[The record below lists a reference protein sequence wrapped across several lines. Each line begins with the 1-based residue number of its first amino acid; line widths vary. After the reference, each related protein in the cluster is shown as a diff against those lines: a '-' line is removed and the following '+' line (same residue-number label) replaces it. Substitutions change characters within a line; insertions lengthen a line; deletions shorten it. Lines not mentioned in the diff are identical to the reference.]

1 MDPLEVGER
10 KLRAARAIQTEN
22 HEDLWLMTLAFLQFK
37 GRKGTGIS
45 QHTLRAYRRGLF
57 DHLIYIGGA
66 DILRV
71 FPEEAQT
78 YVRTLEQ
85 GGDKIKPESPATVQL
100 QGVAARRFYGALQ
113 RCGFALENPFD
124 KVMIRPDLV
133 KPHEKRSEYG
143 LGTVKELVHACD
155 TFDDPVSKV
164 AILLAV
170 LSGLRV
176 EEIAR
181 LEWGDIDFRER
192 LIRVQGKGKKVRTV
206 PLDTAI
212 GKALSKVPHTGKEVL
227 TRYYHKSWA
236 AYTTA
241 GLGARIRQLCLK
253 AFGVNPFSQQP
264 NGYKG
269 VHAFRH
275 TFGVVMQE
283 QVGALET
290 QALLGHDSLT
300 ITMRYSKV
308 TSRKAHEQLFRCRR
322 ASNSNTRSRARLK
335 TNLAVGADS
344 VRQSLLEKRL
354 VEGSLVVVWERPPSH
369 AASKLGTQLGY
380 GRDLSVGGQPRVDSP
395 PCGCAWVRRASVS
408 SVRTTAP

>member
-1 MDPLEVGER
+1 M
-10 KLRAARAIQTEN
+10 
-22 HEDLWLMTLAFLQFK
+22 
-37 GRKGTGIS
+37 S
-45 QHTLRAYRRGLF
+45 QILINDVLRAYRRGLF
-57 DHLIYIGGA
+57 DYLIYVGGA

-71 FPEEAQT
+71 SPDEAQT
-78 YVRTLEQ
+78 YIRTLEQ
-85 GGDKIKPESPATVQL
+85 GGDETKPKSPATVQL
-100 QGVAARRFYGALQ
+100 RAVAARRFYGALQ
-113 RCGFALENPFD
+113 WCGFTLENPFD
-124 KVMIRPDLV
+124 KVMIQPDPV

-143 LGTVKELVHACD
+143 LDTVKELVHACD
-155 TFDDPVSKV
+155 TFEDPISKV

-170 LSGLRV
+170 LSGLRI

-192 LIRVQGKGKKVRTV
+192 LIRVQGKGKKVRMV

-212 GKALSKVPHTGKEVL
+212 GKALSEVPHTGKGVL
-227 TRYYHKSWA
+227 SRYYRKSWA

-241 GLGARIRQLCLK
+241 GLRAKIKQLCLK

-300 ITMRYSKV
+300 TTMRYSKV
-308 TSRKAHEQLFRCRR
+308 TSRKASE
-322 ASNSNTRSRARLK
+322 RARK
-335 TNLAVGADS
+335 AQEA
-344 VRQSLLEKRL
+344 
-354 VEGSLVVVWERPPSH
+354 
-369 AASKLGTQLGY
+369 LGK
-380 GRDLSVGGQPRVDSP
+380 SVG
-395 PCGCAWVRRASVS
+395 
-408 SVRTTAP
+408 